1 MARDYKNDKNAGRGR
16 PVSQTP
22 GWVWLL
28 AGLLMGL
35 AVALFVYLGGFTISE
50 LRSGRTTP
58 VQTEASPPTD
68 TRSVSKPPQPP
79 SAMPPTAKPRFDF
92 YTILPEMEVVVPEQ
106 EMASPP
112 KSASNLSGE
121 AQGEGV
127 APVDKPG
134 AYILQAGSFRSLEEA
149 DRLKASLVL
158 LGVEASIQTVTIN
171 NKDTWHRVQ
180 IGPYNNLAEVN
191 QIRARLKQNNIEVVL
206 LKVKS

>member
-1 MARDYKNDKNAGRGR
+1 MARDYKNAGRGR
-16 PVSQTP
+16 PAPRTP

-35 AVALFVYLGGFTISE
+35 TVALLVYLGGFTISE
-50 LRSGRTTP
+50 LRNSRTTP
-58 VQTEASPPTD
+58 VQTETSPPID
-68 TRSVSKPPQPP
+68 ARSASKPPQPQP
-79 SAMPPTAKPRFDF
+79 LPETPPTAKPRFDF
-92 YTILPEMEVVVPEQ
+92 YTILPEMEVAVPEQ
-106 EMASPP
+106 EPP

-121 AQGEGV
+121 AQGEGA

-149 DRLKASLVL
+149 DKLKASLVL
-158 LGVEASIQTVTIN
+158 LGVEAGIQTVTVN

-180 IGPYNNLAEVN
+180 IGPYNDLAEVN
-191 QIRARLKQNNIEVVL
+191 QVRARLKQNNIEVVL